1 MKYFDIIFKQIFPN
15 LKSFFQDNFG
25 RNARN
30 YQDSMMMRLGLA
42 DPTIEYIEPKLM
54 LWHYLH
60 PTFKEQAENL
70 EFSILRLRYA
80 SEILLN
86 RYGESVGERE
96 TEIEKLGEAAMFNYA
111 MFASIGRA
119 SRSYCIGLQYAAH
132 ETILAEGL
140 FQIGTEQVLK
150 TALDLK
156 HKRNEYYE
164 QYKAIVENILKS
176 QK

>member
-1 MKYFDIIFKQIFPN
+1 ML
-15 LKSFFQDNFG
+15 LKF
-25 RNARN
+25 
-30 YQDSMMMRLGLA
+30 GLA
-42 DPTIEYIEPKLM
+42 DPTIEHIESKM
-54 LWHYLH
+54 FLWHYLH

-96 TEIEKLGEAAMFNYA
+96 SEIEKLGEAAMLNYA
-111 MFASIGRA
+111 MFASCGRA
-119 SRSYCIGLQYAAH
+119 SRSYCIGLQYSAH
-132 ETILAEGL
+132 ETILAES
-140 FQIGTEQVLK
+140 FSQIGTEHVLK
-150 TALDLK
+150 TALNFK

-164 QYKAIVENILKS
+164 QYKVIVENILKS